1 MAGAKKDFESLAFLI
16 PHATDDKLAEL
27 IQTMVFFNDIN
38 VALEALKWIRSQL
51 PPHLCGQ
58 VAVYNSWRS
67 KSAKDRILQDYRR
80 GQIKI
85 LFTTE
90 AAGMVGCL

>member
-16 PHATDDKLAEL
+16 PRAADNELAEL
-27 IQTMVFFNDIN
+27 VQTMVFFDDIN
-38 VALEALKWIRSQL
+38 VALEALKWIRNQL
-51 PPHLCGQ
+51 PHLRGQ
-58 VAVYNSWRS
+58 VAVYNSWCS
-67 KSAKDRILQDYRR
+67 KHAKDHVLKDYLR

-85 LFTTE
+85 IFTAE